1 MGSKHRKALPF
12 LPVAVIV
19 AIGSV
24 EDETYHRRFTR
35 VIRELMA
42 VTNEIFAKRCTGGGI
57 TGADE
62 VAVAERAQ
70 EWVIELYQPLL
81 GLRKHGI

>member
-1 MGSKHRKALPF
+1 

-42 VTNEIFAKRCTGGGI
+42 VTNEIFAKWCTGGGI